1 MGIRFCLIFQS
12 QCPEVNVSHLLVYE
26 KRKKNNNNPPNQ
38 TPEHSSGQSIMLGG
52 KDVDF
57 RSTGSALGNATCDH
71 CEKFVLSKDLS
82 FHFDTG
88 KDI

>member
-1 MGIRFCLIFQS
+1 MGICFCPIFQEQS
-12 QCPEVNVSHLLVYE
+12 PEVNVSHLLIYGG
-26 KRKKNNNNPPNQ
+26 KKKTPNQ

-57 RSTGSALGNATCDH
+57 SRMGSALGNVTCYH
-71 CEKFVLSKDLS
+71 CEKFVLSENHS

>member
-26 KRKKNNNNPPNQ
+26 KKKKKKTPNQ

-57 RSTGSALGNATCDH
+57 GSTGSALGNATCYH
-71 CEKFVLSKDLS
+71 CEKFVLSENLS